1 MIFPVRHIA
10 GPGELSENEAL
21 ELHRLTT
28 RAIDI
33 LSDEFSPS
41 GFNVGYNI
49 GKGSGASIDH
59 IHQHIVP
66 RYENE
71 VGFLDVLA
79 GTRVVVADPVE
90 VREKLKARFTLTF
103 P

>member
-1 MIFPVRHIA
+1 MHNILVKAVNI
-10 GPGELSENEAL
+10 LDSEFA
-21 ELHRLTT
+21 
-28 RAIDI
+28 
-33 LSDEFSPS
+33 PS
-41 GFNVGYNI
+41 GYNVGYNL

-79 GTRVVVADPVE
+79 GARVIVSDPVA
-90 VREKLKARFTLTF
+90 VMEKLKKRFEE
-103 P
+103 